1 MINAREFDIDPSLWG
16 VDIFHIGQSQ
26 NRIIKVK
33 NFFSN
38 PNKVRDI
45 ALQAE
50 LQSTIMG
57 EKSST
62 PGYISR
68 IGGVDIKFFTPFK
81 DLLHEKMGATRLILH
96 NPKNC
101 IFTIQKY
108 KPGELCRT
116 TSMYP
121 HIDWMHYACVL
132 SLNTDEELKG
142 TESGTAF
149 CRHVETEMEHSCSDT
164 NYRHDRVRN
173 QDQTMVPL
181 DPKNFIREGWNTYSV
196 VPHEY
201 NTLVLYEGNVWH
213 TPYFNT
219 NWKCDRLTFNGFL
232 K

>member
-1 MINAREFDIDPSLWG
+1 MINAKEFYIDPSSWE
-16 VDIFHIGQSQ
+16 VDVIHVGQSQ
-26 NRIIKVK
+26 NRLLKIK

-38 PNKVRDI
+38 PDEVREI
-45 ALQAE
+45 SLQAE
-50 LQSTIMG
+50 LKSTIMG

-68 IGGVDIKFFTPFK
+68 IGNVDMMFLSPIKEI
-81 DLLHEKMGATRLILH
+81 LHEKMGASRLILH

-132 SLNTDEELKG
+132 SLNTNEELKG
-142 TESGTAF
+142 TESSTAF
-149 CRHVETEMEHSCSDT
+149 CRHIETNMEHSCSDM

-173 QDQTMVPL
+173 QDQDMVSL
-181 DPKNFIREGWNTYSV
+181 DPSTFDRKGWVTYHKEL
-196 VPHEY
+196 HEY
-201 NTLVLYEGNVWH
+201 NTLVLYEGNIWH

-219 NWKCDRLTFNGFL
+219 DWKCDRLTFNGFL

>member
-1 MINAREFDIDPSLWG
+1 MINSREFNIDLSLWE
-16 VDIFHIGQSQ
+16 VDVKTIGQSQ
-26 NRIIKVK
+26 NRIIKIK

-38 PNKVRDI
+38 PNKVREI

-50 LQSTIMG
+50 LKSTIMG

-68 IGGVDIKFFTPFK
+68 IGNVDMMFLSSFK
-81 DLLHEKMGATRLILH
+81 EILHEKMDASRLILH

-121 HIDWMHYACVL
+121 HVDWMHYACVL
-132 SLNTDEELKG
+132 GLNTNEELEG
-142 TESGTAF
+142 TESSTAF
-149 CRHVETEMEHSCSDT
+149 CRNIVTNMEHTCSDM
-164 NYRHDRVRN
+164 NYRHNRARN
-173 QDQTMVPL
+173 QDNTMVPL
-181 DPKNFIREGWNTYSV
+181 DPSTFDKCGWLTYHKE
-196 VPHEY
+196 PHEY
-201 NTLVLYEGNVWH
+201 NTLLMYEGNLWH

-219 NWKCDRLTFNGFL
+219 NWICDRLTFNGFL